1 MNRCQIKGLI
11 QNPGS
16 THGQGFSIKETRTW
30 QAYGPEQ
37 SPPKKQ
43 SGSEQFSFHR
53 SELRKFVKNIDDC
66 TFRDLFFPTCKCE
79 SCKRNTSSEMFN
91 ISLTE
96 SSKTSFP
103 VSSLKGLILDSY
115 LSSFV
120 MLIGEGTPSYILYL
134 LLNESKDVPN
144 VSAKISLDRFR
155 LEVLDANQK
164 IQKSYEEGSCKIGY
178 SIGGVNFMLSIDEEY
193 ARGSGTG
200 ILGREQ
206 YRALISSHPRYFM
219 KDLFSQPT
227 ALHKFEEHD
236 CLPILDDVT
245 ILGRDGNAG
254 GEAEIYFADIEGHG
268 DALPS
273 VALQTGTLKS
283 HLFAV
288 KTFRGS
294 VQAQAQGLR
303 EWFSVLKA
311 IKTTPKTSLKNIL
324 APLSAFLYRET
335 FCIVYPRA
343 ICSLEKLLTCTN
355 PNERP
360 RIEISVEGL
369 WSQLQKIA
377 ALMETFHSNGHLH
390 LDLTLANL
398 LVSEKGELILCDFG
412 ESGVPS
418 SDLST
423 IEKLG
428 ISNLE
433 GLSQVIIGD
442 ILTGVLHKDFKLKRG
457 KSTKEFLRSYDL
469 ASFGRI
475 CFEVVVYKVLR
486 WQRSSLY
493 KRLNDEDEPLKS
505 KPRKGTLYRCDES
518 GRVSGLKGIV
528 EELLKDVAAL
538 EGRIDYF
545 KVSRIIGNL
554 ISPSIEVRL
563 NQEPNLSCEMLQC
576 LPGCPNSLDPIP
588 GARETTPKEA
598 PDSVPFGSVGPERTS
613 LD

>member
-53 SELRKFVKNIDDC
+53 SELRN
-66 TFRDLFFPTCKCE
+66 
-79 SCKRNTSSEMFN
+79 
-91 ISLTE
+91 
-96 SSKTSFP
+96 
-103 VSSLKGLILDSY
+103 
-115 LSSFV
+115 FV

-236 CLPILDDVT
+236 CLPILDDVK

-294 VQAQAQGLR
+294 GLAQAQGLR

-369 WSQLQKIA
+369 WFQLQKIA
-377 ALMETFHSNGHLH
+377 TLMETFHSNGHLH

-428 ISNLE
+428 IPNLE
-433 GLSQVIIGD
+433 GLGQVRIGD
-442 ILTGVLHKDFKLKRG
+442 ILTRVLHKDPEIKRG
-457 KSTKEFLRSYDL
+457 NFTTEEFLRSYDL

-475 CFEVVVYKVLR
+475 CFEVVVYKVLG
-486 WQRSSLY
+486 WQRSNLY
-493 KRLNDEDEPLKS
+493 ERLNDEDEPLKY

-518 GRVSGLKGIV
+518 ERVLGLKGIV

-538 EGRIDYF
+538 EGRVDYF
-545 KVSRIIGNL
+545 KVSRVIGNL
-554 ISPSIEVRL
+554 ISPSTEVRL
-563 NQEPNLSCEMLQC
+563 NQVPNLSCEMLQC

-598 PDSVPFGSVGPERTS
+598 LDSVPFGSVGPERTS

>member
-53 SELRKFVKNIDDC
+53 SELRN
-66 TFRDLFFPTCKCE
+66 
-79 SCKRNTSSEMFN
+79 
-91 ISLTE
+91 
-96 SSKTSFP
+96 FP

-206 YRALISSHPRYFM
+206 YRALISSYPRYFM

-236 CLPILDDVT
+236 CLPILDDVK

-294 VQAQAQGLR
+294 GLAQAQGLR

-369 WSQLQKIA
+369 WFQLQKIA
-377 ALMETFHSNGHLH
+377 TLMETFHSNGHLH

-428 ISNLE
+428 IPNLE
-433 GLSQVIIGD
+433 GLGQVRIGD
-442 ILTGVLHKDFKLKRG
+442 ILTRVLHKDPEIKRG
-457 KSTKEFLRSYDL
+457 NFTTEEFLRSYDL

-475 CFEVVVYKVLR
+475 CFEVVVYKVLG
-486 WQRSSLY
+486 WQRSNLY
-493 KRLNDEDEPLKS
+493 ERLNDEDEPLKY

-518 GRVSGLKGIV
+518 ERVLGLKGIV

-538 EGRIDYF
+538 EGRVDYF
-545 KVSRIIGNL
+545 KVSRVIGNL
-554 ISPSIEVRL
+554 ISPSTEVRL